1 MSGQRKR
8 RWAWTRRF
16 RNRIEAQID
25 CQRQSKGWGAAE
37 LKEDRFSDIHE
48 IGGEGLARRS
58 ENGAKPWG
66 EVEAKFQA
74 HGAEAAVGAE

>member
-1 MSGQRKR
+1 
-8 RWAWTRRF
+8 
-16 RNRIEAQID
+16 
-25 CQRQSKGWGAAE
+25 
-37 LKEDRFSDIHE
+37 LKEDRLSDIHE
-48 IGGEGLARRS
+48 IGGEGRARRS